1 MSLAANS
8 EDSILPKSLDL
19 LAHEGAKAKRQN
31 INMIVLKRGF
41 NISSL
46 M

>member
-1 MSLAANS
+1 LAANS
-8 EDSILPKSLDL
+8 EDSLLLEELDL
-19 LAHEGAKAKRQN
+19 LVQDVAMAKMPETSILVFKKA
-31 INMIVLKRGF
+31 F

>member
-8 EDSILPKSLDL
+8 EDSLLPESLDL
-19 LAHEGAKAKRQN
+19 LAHEVAKAKRPETS
-31 INMIVLKRGF
+31 MIVFKRGF